1 MSEAAMSEATASEAT
16 NRPLSGRVAIVTGAA
31 RNIGRAIAVELGRQG
46 ADVVVNAQR
55 SADEARETAALV
67 EQAGGRALMH
77 LADISN
83 PEGAQSLVDAAVAR
97 FGRIDILVNNAA
109 IRRESSFDELDWAQ
123 WREVTGVILDGAYLC
138 AHAAAPWLRR
148 SPAGAIVNI
157 GGMSAHGG
165 SAGRAHVIAAK
176 MGLVGLTR
184 GLAHDLSGDGVTV
197 NCVVPGLIDTARG
210 HSAQGTPAHHAKHST
225 LLGRRGTPQ
234 EVADLVAFLCGPKAR
249 YLTGQTMHANGGAY
263 LG

>member
-1 MSEAAMSEATASEAT
+1 M
-16 NRPLSGRVAIVTGAA
+16 
-31 RNIGRAIAVELGRQG
+31 Q
-46 ADVVVNAQR
+46 
-55 SADEARETAALV
+55 
-67 EQAGGRALMH
+67 
-77 LADISN
+77 
-83 PEGAQSLVDAAVAR
+83 R
-97 FGRIDILVNNAA
+97 FGKLAVMVNNAA

-123 WREVTGVILDGAYLC
+123 WRAVLGVILDGAYLC
-138 AHAAAPWLRR
+138 AHAATPWLRK

-165 SAGRAHVIAAK
+165 SAGRAHVLAAK

-184 GLAHDLSGDGVTV
+184 ALAYDLSDDGVTA

-210 HSAQGTPAHHAKHST
+210 KSAQGTPAHHATHTT
-225 LLGRRGTPQ
+225 LLGRRGTTQ

>member
-1 MSEAAMSEATASEAT
+1 MNEATD
-16 NRPLSGRVAIVTGAA
+16 RPLSGLVAIVTGAA

-55 SADEARETAALV
+55 SAAEAEETASLIRETGAHAL
-67 EQAGGRALMH
+67 AH
-77 LADISN
+77 LADISH
-83 PEGAQSLVDAAVAR
+83 PDGAQGLIDAAVER
-97 FGRIDILVNNAA
+97 FGRIDILINNAA
-109 IRRESSFDELDWAQ
+109 IRRESPFDELDWQQ

-138 AHAAAPWLRR
+138 AHAAAPYLRR
-148 SPAGAIVNI
+148 SPAGAIINI

-165 SAGRAHVIAAK
+165 SSGRAHVIAAK

-184 GLAHDLSGDGVTV
+184 ALAHDMSGDGVTV

-210 HSAQGTPAHHAKHST
+210 HSAQGTPAHHARHTT
-225 LLGRRGTPQ
+225 LLGRRGTSQ
-234 EVADLVAFLCGPKAR
+234 EVADLVVFLCGPKAR

-263 LG
+263 LGG

>member
-1 MSEAAMSEATASEAT
+1 MSEVAANKTGDLA
-16 NRPLSGRVAIVTGAA
+16 GKVAIVTGAA

-46 ADVVVNAQR
+46 AKVVVNVQS
-55 SADEARETAALV
+55 SAAEAEETAALV
-67 EQAGGRALMH
+67 VKAGGQALVQ
-77 LADISN
+77 LADVSTS
-83 PEGAQSLVDAAVAR
+83 EGAQRLIDAAVSG
-97 FGRIDILVNNAA
+97 FGKIDILVNNAA
-109 IRRESSFDELDWAQ
+109 IRRESPFDDLDWQQ
-123 WREVTGVILDGAYLC
+123 WRAVMSVILDGAYLC
-138 AHAAAPWLRR
+138 AHAATPYLRK
-148 SPAGAIVNI
+148 SPAGAVINI

-165 SAGRAHVIAAK
+165 SAGRAHVLAAK

-184 GLAHDLSGDGVTV
+184 ALAYDLADNNVTA

-210 HSAQGTPAHHAKHST
+210 TSAVGTPAHHAKHST

-249 YLTGQTMHANGGAY
+249 YLTGQTMHANGGAF